1 MHQLIYLVNG
11 PENFDLLDEL
21 NLPFPVPNNK
31 YTSELLFN
39 FSPSCTKNFS
49 FHRHLSTRIWFQKCR
64 FGFSPSFIYAFH
76 TDWLWAIYFC
86 LMSMYIKCMI
96 GKGQIAQKDRKYDK
110 EQTL

>member
-31 YTSELLFN
+31 YTSELFN
-39 FSPSCTKNFS
+39 FTPSCTNNFS
-49 FHRHLSTRIWFQKCR
+49 FNRHLSTRVLFKKYR
-64 FGFSPSFIYAFH
+64 LGLFPSFSIYALH

-86 LMSMYIKCMI
+86 
-96 GKGQIAQKDRKYDK
+96 
-110 EQTL
+110 